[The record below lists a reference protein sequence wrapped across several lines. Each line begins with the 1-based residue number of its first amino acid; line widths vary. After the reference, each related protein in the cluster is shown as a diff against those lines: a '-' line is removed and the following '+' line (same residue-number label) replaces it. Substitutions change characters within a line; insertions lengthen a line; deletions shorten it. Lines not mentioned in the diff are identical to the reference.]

1 MKPRKKSKYT
11 LLLLS
16 LMVCF
21 SVMIGVST
29 YMLLSAHAEYSE
41 GEESYVDL
49 LPYVSIPYAEQEPSA
64 SEETTLLEKPVVDF
78 DALKAVNPD
87 IIAWLFCEGTPIHSP
102 IVQGDD
108 NEYCLDHLFD
118 GTRNGAG
125 CLFMDYRNAASFS
138 DQNSIVYGHNMKNK
152 TMFSV
157 LMEYKKQA
165 FYEERPTMLL
175 ITPEGYY
182 TVDLFAGFV
191 AATKDNAWKQTF
203 SSQTEQEDW
212 IRAIKEN
219 STFQSDTH
227 VGVSDKLLTLS
238 ACS

>member
-1 MKPRKKSKYT
+1 
-11 LLLLS
+11 
-16 LMVCF
+16 MVCF

-118 GTRNGAG
+118 
-125 CLFMDYRNAASFS
+125 
-138 DQNSIVYGHNMKNK
+138 
-152 TMFSV
+152 
-157 LMEYKKQA
+157 
-165 FYEERPTMLL
+165 
-175 ITPEGYY
+175 
-182 TVDLFAGFV
+182 
-191 AATKDNAWKQTF
+191 
-203 SSQTEQEDW
+203 EQETAPAACLW
-212 IRAIKEN
+212 IIGMRHPFPIRIAS
-219 STFQSDTH
+219 STGTI
-227 VGVSDKLLTLS
+227 
-238 ACS
+238 